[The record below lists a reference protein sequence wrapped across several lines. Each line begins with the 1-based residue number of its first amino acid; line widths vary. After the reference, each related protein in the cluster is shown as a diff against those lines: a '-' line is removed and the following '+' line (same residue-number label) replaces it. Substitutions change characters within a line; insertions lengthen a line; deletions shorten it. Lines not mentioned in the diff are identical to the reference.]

1 MKSLAVNSD
10 DLQKVMI
17 VFKEHKKITKNMS
30 DLIKKKCHEIFLIK
44 D

>member
-17 VFKEHKKITKNMS
+17 IFKEHKEITKNMS
-30 DLIKKKCHEIFLIK
+30 DLIKKRCHEILIK